1 MLYEIG
7 PNISGNPMK
16 KFLILNGPNLNM
28 LGEREP
34 EIYGRDTL
42 QDLES
47 YTNSRLKGQAHCEW
61 YQSNLEGELVT
72 RIQQACSQDYDAL
85 IINPGGYA
93 HTSVALHDALKI
105 LKIPIIEVH
114 LSQVYRREEF
124 RHTLLTA
131 KAASAIMS
139 GLGKQS
145 YYRAIQSLL
154 D

>member
-1 MLYEIG
+1 
-7 PNISGNPMK
+7 MK
-16 KFLILNGPNLNM
+16 KILIINGPNLNM
-28 LGEREP
+28 LGKREP
-34 EIYGRDTL
+34 EVYGKDTL
-42 QDLES
+42 EDIRDWTELKIKDLVTLS
-47 YTNSRLKGQAHCEW
+47 W
-61 YQSNLEGELVT
+61 YQSNLEGDIVT
-72 RIQQACSQDYDAL
+72 RIQNMISEDFDAL

-93 HTSVALHDALKI
+93 HTSVAIHDAMKI

-114 LSQVYRREEF
+114 LSQVYKREDF

-145 YYRAIQSLL
+145 YYIAIRSLV

>member
-1 MLYEIG
+1 
-7 PNISGNPMK
+7 MK
-16 KFLILNGPNLNM
+16 KILIINGPNLNM
-28 LGEREP
+28 LGQREP
-34 EIYGRDTL
+34 EVYGTDTL
-42 QDLES
+42 EDVRLWTES
-47 YTNSRLKGQAHCEW
+47 KIKSKASLEW
-61 YQSNLEGELVT
+61 YQSNLEGEIVS
-72 RIQQACSQDYDAL
+72 RIQKVHSEDYDAL

-93 HTSVALHDALKI
+93 HSSVAIHDALKI

-114 LSQVYRREEF
+114 LSQIYRREEF

-145 YYRAIQSLL
+145 YYIAIHSLV